1 MPAAIGYFVAAV
13 GGWGAAIALVV
24 SVAASAYAV
33 IAAKRAQAGTQQERK
48 QILRSATAPLNV
60 IYGKNRSAGTL
71 TFAEEAYL
79 MEVNEQGQEY
89 RGKTEVLFMVVT
101 HAGHPL
107 HKVEGYKLNDDD
119 YNRLSPNQALIQTYK
134 DGAEVSDPMLLKH
147 SPSWRADMIGKG
159 IAWFVARLQFDQNLF
174 PNGVPNINAL
184 KWGYEIEDPRT
195 GLIQWTD
202 NPALVMLHYLKTY
215 LGYSNDE
222 LIIETFISAANICDE
237 WVSLPDGAG
246 QEARYRIGAEFNID
260 EEPSSILDKMLATM
274 GGEWVKVGG
283 RLGLAVAAYY
293 GPAVIDITEDDL
305 IDAVELQPEVERQDA
320 FNTVRGKFNDAAQD
334 YIETDYPQVSVA
346 EYVAEDGEEIIS
358 SLDLEFVQSPWQC
371 QRLAHIAIQRN
382 RYGMQ
387 VKLPCNLRGFKCVPG
402 TVINLRL
409 PGIGLDGVECRVLDW
424 EFSLENGV
432 VLVVRRESAAMY
444 NDAVGRPLE
453 VPPLISSTNE
463 VAAPTNL
470 RFETDVNNDTVSGSL
485 HWSNSAMQLSH
496 TVIKIKA
503 GETVVQT
510 VQVPSPG
517 ESIAV
522 VGLAAGN
529 YSLSAMAVAVSGR
542 ASPETALNITL
553 AHPVAPS
560 HADVDVSS
568 EGLTIMPHIGD
579 DSQLSINTIFE
590 FYFNVIDDLAGAQ
603 RLGQGKMLTKQGLAP
618 DTQYWF
624 WIYTITPLGRS
635 ATPLGIVAR
644 TGLVSGDILE
654 HIDNQVS
661 QKVAEATEE
670 LLRDMGS
677 LTDIRGIAEDL
688 DAQILAD
695 YLAQGLS
702 ELDAQQAAK
711 RVARLMESV
720 TLLSD
725 DQQSLA
731 QAVTSLYARFDENAA
746 LVQQKDRA
754 QVGYSV
760 KKDGSPGDATS
771 PAAAEMFGETWIPG
785 RALADSVKLV
795 GIVTESGKTLTV
807 SQYFSALE
815 TANGELKARA
825 FLGID
830 ANGRTTGIGIT
841 SDETGETVFQAINF
855 IGDAVSI
862 SNPDNPAE
870 ALLYYDTQNKVLSV
884 KGRMILG
891 DGYVIDSEDAIR
903 AKDGGRW
910 ETRYKLDPN
919 SPETPTGRHPVG
931 WGTAMPN
938 PTDKTQIIW
947 ASTAFINADDTL
959 SITWAIPARISGYQ
973 GDQGPQGV
981 PGIAGANG
989 VTTYTWIKYAD
1000 SATGAGLS
1008 NDPTGKAYIGF
1019 AYNKTTAAE
1028 SNTPSDYTWSL
1039 VKGEQGN
1046 QGVPGPKGADGVTT
1060 YTWIKYSD
1068 NSDGTGLYD
1077 TPTVNTKYIGI
1088 AVNKTV
1094 QAESENKADYVW
1106 SQFKGDQGAQGL
1118 PGANGFSGAGF
1129 YRLIN
1134 SNGIWPGDGA
1144 ANGLFYTSFGR
1155 YPVIDDVLTF
1165 YNANGSTYT
1174 TKRCTDAGNG
1184 STAKW
1189 AAAALL
1195 LHGDM
1200 IALGTIS
1207 GSRLIAGTEIS
1218 APFIRGGQI
1227 EIGGVN
1233 GTFGVDVNGGVL
1245 IKSAGTNARMEIIND
1260 RLQVYDDTGALAVR
1274 IGRL

>member
-1 MPAAIGYFVAAV
+1 MPAAIGAFVVAV
-13 GGWGAAIALVV
+13 GGWGAAIALVI
-24 SVAASAYAV
+24 SIALSAYSV
-33 IAAKRAQAGTQQERK
+33 IALKRAQAGSQQERK
-48 QILRSATAPLNV
+48 QILRSATAPFNV

-119 YNRLSPNQALIQTYK
+119 YNRLGPNQALIQTYK
-134 DGAEVSDPMLLKH
+134 DGAEVSEPMLLKH
-147 SPSWRADMIGKG
+147 SPSWRADMVGKG

-215 LGYSNDE
+215 LGYGNDE
-222 LIIETFISAANICDE
+222 LIIETFISAANISDE
-237 WVSLPDGAG
+237 WVSLPEGAG

-334 YIETDYPQVSVA
+334 YIETDYPQVSVV
-346 EYVAEDGEEIIS
+346 EYVTEDGEEIIS

-424 EFSLENGV
+424 EFSLDNGV

-444 NDAVGRPLE
+444 NDAVGRPLDL
-453 VPPLISSTNE
+453 PPLISSTNE

-485 HWSNSAMQLSH
+485 HWINSAMQLSH

-503 GETVVQT
+503 GQTVVQT

-529 YSLSAMAVAVSGR
+529 YSLSAIAVAVSGR

-635 ATPLGIVAR
+635 ASPLGIVTR

-677 LTDIRGIAEDL
+677 LTDIRSIAEDL

-695 YLAQGLS
+695 YIAQGLS

-731 QAVTSLYARFDENAA
+731 QTVTSLYARFDENAA

-754 QVGYSV
+754 QVGYAI
-760 KKDGSPGDATS
+760 KKNGSPGDATS

-815 TANGELKARA
+815 TASGELKARA

-841 SDETGETVFQAINF
+841 SDETGGTVFQAINF

-862 SNPDNPAE
+862 SSPENPAE
-870 ALLYYDTQNKVLSV
+870 SLLYYDTQNKMLIV

-919 SPETPTGRHPVG
+919 SPETPTGRHPAG

-938 PTDKTQIIW
+938 PSNATQIIW

-959 SITWAIPARISGYQ
+959 SITWAIPARISGVSGNDGVGVAGVVNFYQ
-973 GDQGPQGV
+973 KSASSTIAPTTWGAEVPELDQTNKYLWNYEKITYSNGSNTTTAPAMIGTLAADGKGIVSITEYYLASAASSGVTPSTSGWTTTPQTTDQTNKYLWNYEIIKYTSGQDTVTTPAIIGTQGV
-981 PGIAGANG
+981 N
-989 VTTYTWIKYAD
+989 
-1000 SATGAGLS
+1000 
-1008 NDPTGKAYIGF
+1008 
-1019 AYNKTTAAE
+1019 
-1028 SNTPSDYTWSL
+1028 
-1039 VKGEQGN
+1039 
-1046 QGVPGPKGADGVTT
+1046 
-1060 YTWIKYSD
+1060 
-1068 NSDGTGLYD
+1068 
-1077 TPTVNTKYIGI
+1077 
-1088 AVNKTV
+1088 
-1094 QAESENKADYVW
+1094 
-1106 SQFKGDQGAQGL
+1106 
-1118 PGANGFSGAGF
+1118 GANGFSGAGF

-1144 ANGLFYTSFGR
+1144 ANGLFYTAFGR

-1165 YNANGSTYT
+1165 YSQSGATYT
-1174 TKRCTDAGNG
+1174 TKRCTTGNG
-1184 STAKW
+1184 SEATW

-1227 EIGGVN
+1227 EIGGAN
-1233 GTFGVDVNGGVL
+1233 GTFAVDVNGGVL
-1245 IKSAGTNARMEIIND
+1245 IRSAGTNARMEIIND

>member
-1 MPAAIGYFVAAV
+1 MPAAIGAFVVAV
-13 GGWGAAIALVV
+13 GGWGAAIALVLSIAV
-24 SVAASAYAV
+24 SAYSV
-33 IAAKRAQAGTQQERK
+33 IALKRAQAGSQQERK
-48 QILRSATAPLNV
+48 QILRSATAPFNV

-134 DGAEVSDPMLLKH
+134 DGAEVSEPMLLKH
-147 SPSWRADMIGKG
+147 SPSWRADMVGKG

-215 LGYSNDE
+215 LGYGNDE
-222 LIIETFISAANICDE
+222 LIIETFISAANISDE
-237 WVSLPDGAG
+237 WVSLPEGAG

-346 EYVAEDGEEIIS
+346 EYLTEDGEEIIS

-424 EFSLENGV
+424 EFSLDNGV

-453 VPPLISSTNE
+453 LPPLISSTNE

-529 YSLSAMAVAVSGR
+529 YSLSAIAVAVSGR

-635 ATPLGIVAR
+635 AAPLGIVTR
-644 TGLVSGDILE
+644 TGLVSGDILD

-695 YLAQGLS
+695 YIAQGLS

-731 QAVTSLYARFDENAA
+731 QTVTSLYARFDENAA

-754 QVGYSV
+754 QVGYAI
-760 KKDGSPGDATS
+760 KKNGSPGDATS

-815 TANGELKARA
+815 TASGELKARA

-862 SNPDNPAE
+862 SSPDNPAE
-870 ALLYYDTQNKVLSV
+870 ALLYYDTQNKMLVV

-891 DGYVIDSEDAIR
+891 DGYVIDSEEAIR

-910 ETRYKLDPN
+910 ETRYKLNPN

-938 PTDKTQIIW
+938 PSNATQIIW

-959 SITWAIPARISGYQ
+959 SITWAIPARISGVSGNDGVGVAGVVNFYQ
-973 GDQGPQGV
+973 KSASSTIAPTTWGTEVPELDQTNKYLWNYEKITYSNGSNTTTAPAMIGTLAADGKGIVSITEYYLASAASSGVTTLTSGWTTTPQATDQTNKYLWNYEIIKYTSGQDTV
-981 PGIAGANG
+981 TTPAIIGTQGANG
-989 VTTYTWIKYAD
+989 A
-1000 SATGAGLS
+1000 
-1008 NDPTGKAYIGF
+1008 N
-1019 AYNKTTAAE
+1019 
-1028 SNTPSDYTWSL
+1028 
-1039 VKGEQGN
+1039 
-1046 QGVPGPKGADGVTT
+1046 
-1060 YTWIKYSD
+1060 
-1068 NSDGTGLYD
+1068 
-1077 TPTVNTKYIGI
+1077 
-1088 AVNKTV
+1088 
-1094 QAESENKADYVW
+1094 
-1106 SQFKGDQGAQGL
+1106 
-1118 PGANGFSGAGF
+1118 GANGFSGAGF

-1144 ANGLFYTSFGR
+1144 ANGLFYTAFGR

-1165 YNANGSTYT
+1165 YSQSGATYT
-1174 TKRCTDAGNG
+1174 TKRCTNAGNG
-1184 STAKW
+1184 STATW

-1227 EIGGVN
+1227 EIGGAN
-1233 GTFGVDVNGGVL
+1233 GTFAVDVNGGVL
-1245 IKSAGTNARMEIIND
+1245 IRSAGTNAHLEIIND
-1260 RLQVYDDTGALAVR
+1260 RLQVYDDTGVLAVR